1 MKDLGFHDR
10 FLQLISRSVR
20 GTFSGSNGPGILRD
34 LVDTTD
40 FDDKESTLAFAAR
53 VDACLHR
60 ELGKDDGEVYRVGVQ
75 VRKGTSVEDVYRQ
88 IFALEYLRP
97 EYTLNLGD
105 KSLSALSPGE
115 RGALLLIFYLLVD
128 NSRAPVI
135 LDQPDEN
142 LDNETVFELLV
153 PCIREAKQD
162 RQLIVVTHNP
172 NIAVVCDAEQV
183 IHAAIEK
190 GSDYRITYTTG
201 AIENPEINKH
211 LLDVLEGTRPAFRD
225 RDEKYL

>member
-1 MKDLGFHDR
+1 M
-10 FLQLISRSVR
+10 
-20 GTFSGSNGPGILRD
+20 
-34 LVDTTD
+34 
-40 FDDKESTLAFAAR
+40 
-53 VDACLHR
+53 
-60 ELGKDDGEVYRVGVQ
+60 
-75 VRKGTSVEDVYRQ
+75 SVEDVYRQ
-88 IFALEYLRP
+88 IFALEYLQP
-97 EYTLNLGD
+97 QYTLSLGE

-172 NIAVVCDAEQV
+172 NIAVVCDAEQI

-211 LLDVLEGTRPAFRD
+211 LLDVLEGTRPAFQD